1 VTVRQAIGGLV
12 VLLGIEFFI
21 ILANVQFLEKYG
33 FWLGLFIVHVLL
45 AIILAIIGM
54 IVLGVNML
62 VGDK

>member
-1 VTVRQAIGGLV
+1 VTARQTVGGLV
-12 VLLGIEFFI
+12 VLLGLEFFI
-21 ILANVQFLEKYG
+21 ILGNVQFLEKYG

-45 AIILAIIGM
+45 AIILGIIGM